1 MWVKPP
7 RNARGSIFE
16 CAPELPGR
24 GFAKCD
30 RTFRRVFNEFVPY
43 SADKRNQFADARP
56 ARRDE
61 RTARREPRAKRA
73 RARRHETKLTCAASL
88 ANSPGPELR
97 GLLSRYSF
105 FPSRVE
111 GKKKGLRCITRACAW
126 DFGRFRGNIV
136 AARRAQFRLAS
147 LRRGRSSSPVFL
159 FFLSSP
165 ETMSPEEVRTTIEST
180 YVVSLLDV
188 WSSLCDIERAR
199 GVEY

>member
-105 FPSRVE
+105 FPSKVE
-111 GKKKGLRCITRACAW
+111 GKKKDCGALHGLARGISVDFEETSSPRDERSFVSLRC
-126 DFGRFRGNIV
+126 
-136 AARRAQFRLAS
+136 AAGVHLLPFFFSSYPPRRQW
-147 LRRGRSSSPVFL
+147 
-159 FFLSSP
+159 
-165 ETMSPEEVRTTIEST
+165 VRKR
-180 YVVSLLDV
+180 YVQ
-188 WSSLCDIERAR
+188 R
-199 GVEY
+199 